1 MLFRHLTT
9 CIFGALHLITN
20 SPSLSRNVRVFV
32 RHDVV
37 DFEVWKKGYDDF
49 AAEQK
54 KGDVFFQKV
63 FQSISNPNNV
73 TVIHDFHSLERA
85 EAFFNSDALKSTMKR
100 IGSLGEP
107 EIWFVYLDEV
117 DKC

>member
-9 CIFGALHLITN
+9 CIFGALHLTKN
-20 SPSLSRNVRVFV
+20 NPSLNRNVRVFV

-37 DFEVWKKGYDDF
+37 DFAVWKKGYDDF

-54 KGDVFFQKV
+54 KGDVFFQQV

-73 TVIHDFHSLERA
+73 TVIHDFHSLEKA
-85 EAFFNSDALKSTMKR
+85 ESFFNSDELKATMKR
-100 IGSLGEP
+100 IGSLGKP
-107 EIWFVYLDEV
+107 EIWLVHLDGAG
-117 DKC
+117 K